1 MHCIYSNLFCLKLN
15 YTGDRARDEF
25 DPDRYKDGM
34 SQLINAETRV
44 EFYFF
49 IAHYVRKVFS
59 DSKILKH
66 LKSMP
71 GVSFL
76 DMISTS
82 DIAYVLTI
90 VKNGKKGWDEKMKGN
105 DPNKESRTYIHVANV
120 VF

>member
-1 MHCIYSNLFCLKLN
+1 MKQLI
-15 YTGDRARDEF
+15 
-25 DPDRYKDGM
+25 DPDIRLD
-34 SQLINAETRV
+34 
-44 EFYFF
+44 FYFF

-90 VKNGKKGWDEKMKGN
+90 VKNGKRGWDEKMKGN
-105 DPNKESRTYIHVANV
+105 DPNEESGTYIHVANV